1 MLSLQIKSPQYNYL
15 LKSYR
20 EYLQILG
27 YANPTVQSW
36 PVHVREFL
44 HYIETKGITNILSI
58 ETSHINN
65 FIHHI
70 KQRTNRRNKG
80 TALSSSSINK
90 IINAVNVFIKFLNST
105 GKYIVESTAQRA
117 EESISERIIL
127 SVAEVKELYEATFLP
142 HRENSI
148 AIGQRDRAII
158 AIFYGCG
165 LRRSEGKQLNITDI
179 DLHKR
184 LLFVRKGKGNKQRY
198 VPIASKHLQDIK
210 DYLQE
215 GREWF
220 LYSHT
225 ANAQWNSDRHGKSL
239 VKKQAAD
246 GEAFFISQFGNRMNE
261 FYQRLEQMKQR
272 AELSKN
278 ITLHGLRHSI
288 ATHLLQSGMD
298 IEEIAKFLG
307 HASLASTQIY
317 THIINEKQETNDSTV
332 QRIFTAKKV

>member
-1 MLSLQIKSPQYNYL
+1 MLSLEIKSTHYNYL
-15 LKSYR
+15 LKSYQ
-20 EYLQILG
+20 EYLQVLG
-27 YANPTVQSW
+27 YAAVTVQSW
-36 PVHVREFL
+36 PIHVREFL
-44 HYIETKGITNILSI
+44 HYIETNGVQSILSV
-58 ETSHINN
+58 ESSHIAN
-65 FIHHI
+65 FINHI
-70 KQRTNRRNKG
+70 KQRTNKRTKG

-90 IINAVNVFIKFLNST
+90 IINAVNVFVKFLNST
-105 GKYIVESTAQRA
+105 GKFIVESTAERA
-117 EESISERIIL
+117 EDNISERIIL
-127 SVAEVKELYEATFLP
+127 TVTQIKQLYEATFLP

-198 VPIASKHLQDIK
+198 VPIAAKHLQDIK
-210 DYLQE
+210 DYLRE

-220 LYSHT
+220 LYNHADSYHH
-225 ANAQWNSDRHGKSL
+225 AAHGKPYE
-239 VKKQAAD
+239 KKEAAD
-246 GEAFFISQFGNRMNE
+246 STAFFLSQNGIRMNE

-272 AELSKN
+272 AEIDKN
-278 ITLHGLRHSI
+278 VTLHGLRHSI

-307 HASLASTQIY
+307 HSSLASTQIY
-317 THIINEKQETNDSTV
+317 THIINQHDREL
-332 QRIFTAKKV
+332 